1 MSRCGLQM
9 RERAELESKKEDYK
23 ETLKNNMDMLFL
35 EVLSNQQKT
44 MRDIFKITKEQ
55 NTILKNLEEKV
66 LRLEAITD
74 SIVQSFAAQYMKGT
88 ENE

>member
-9 RERAELESKKEDYK
+9 REREELESKKEDYK
-23 ETLKNNMDMLFL
+23 ETLKNDMDMLFL

-55 NTILKNLEEKV
+55 NTTLKNLEEKV

-88 ENE
+88 KNE